1 MNRREMGGKN
11 TEIIETR
18 KGKQFTWSVKILRGD
33 KSYNGDEYKVEGVT
47 DTFEQMQAEMERAR
61 TMIRIRLLDGI

>member
-1 MNRREMGGKN
+1 MRREINGKN
-11 TEIIETR
+11 SEIIETR

-47 DTFEQMQAEMERAR
+47 DTFEKMQEEIERAR
-61 TMIRIRLLDGI
+61 RMIRIRLLDGV